1 VSAAGLIGPI
11 LVSAAIVFAAAG
23 VVTGRRW
30 TLGVSTL
37 FGFAATALLG
47 FALLTGD
54 FSLAYVAETTSLAT
68 PWPYRVA
75 AIWGGMNGSMLFYS
89 TLLVTVG
96 VLAVRDSIAVR
107 VVAAAGL
114 GLLLIT
120 RFFANPFEILDIPA
134 VDGSGL
140 LAILQHPA
148 MIYHPPILYLG
159 LVTLVL
165 PFALTVSMAL
175 RDANRSLW
183 RTTARRWLYVSWT
196 LLTVGMAA
204 GANWAYAELGWGGY
218 WAWDPVENT
227 ALMPWL
233 AATVFLHTSRVEEA
247 TGRLARWNV
256 MLAALPFALSVAGVY
271 LTRSGV
277 TGSIHSFAEDPVVG
291 RILLGTAAVVA
302 VLVFV
307 MAVRSTPGARWGR
320 IRPDTD
326 GWLALNAVT
335 LTAILVFIS
344 AGSLYP
350 AFSSVFRGEQVTVDP
365 RFFVLTVLPLAIVVA
380 VSVSLALGSEWP
392 LEWMLLLGVTLL
404 VAAVALWIADA
415 RVGVL
420 LIAPAAGS
428 TLLLMRGVVRGRARG
443 RMLVTHLAHLGM
455 AVFLVGVAGSSFGD
469 DFSGAMT
476 PGETTV
482 VGGHE
487 VVLDEVTTGEGD
499 RFIYVQARIE
509 VDGTSLTPEIR
520 AYEDQALPVA
530 EPVVR
535 RGVVDDVIVA
545 ISLLFPD
552 GETVE
557 VSVFVKPLVSLVW
570 VGAILMAL
578 AGLVALF
585 GRAEAVATQR
595 QSARE
600 AQPAAGT
607 TSGTSSP

>member
-1 VSAAGLIGPI
+1 M
-11 LVSAAIVFAAAG
+11 
-23 VVTGRRW
+23 
-30 TLGVSTL
+30 GVSTL

-557 VSVFVKPLVSLVW
+557 VSVFVRPLVSLVW
-570 VGAILMAL
+570 LGAALMAL
-578 AGLVALF
+578 AGLAALA
-585 GRAEAVATQR
+585 GRAGAVEGRRPPAT
-595 QSARE
+595 AG
-600 AQPAAGT
+600 QPAEGT
-607 TSGTSSP
+607 TTGNAAP